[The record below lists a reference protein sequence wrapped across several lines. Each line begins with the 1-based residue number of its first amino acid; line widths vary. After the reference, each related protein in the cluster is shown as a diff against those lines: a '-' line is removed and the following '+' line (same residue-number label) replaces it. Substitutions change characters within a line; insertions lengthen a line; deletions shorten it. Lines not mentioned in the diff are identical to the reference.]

1 MAVPQG
7 DAQDYVGGIDLRT
20 VVLALDGL
28 ELSIIERFGIDAFK
42 QTIHGT
48 YNVSMLERVFT
59 PICFAAILTGKD
71 PRSFGYTQNYL
82 TKAYERGYPFWMKPF
97 SWVRR
102 NLFGWVK
109 SFGVRDDLA
118 KAGVFDL
125 TKVHR
130 NLDDEMREN
139 TIFHGLKSEGYRV
152 NPVGIPSYNEEFFD
166 SHAQFPNYIGKDLF
180 LRREY
185 ITSILDSV
193 KETWLSTISEIDD
206 YDLTFI
212 YSPLPDVAHHLIAHE
227 EELGL
232 LKEVYDSLCRLPLL
246 FELKNIALL
255 ILSDHG
261 YEHRFREDGK
271 DIEGDHHPFGFW
283 SLNTSTEVRPTTVF
297 DFHKLLHELVTT

>member
-1 MAVPQG
+1 
-7 DAQDYVGGIDLRT
+7 VGGFDVRT

-28 ELSIIERFGIDAFK
+28 ESSFVDKFNLDAFK
-42 QTIHGT
+42 QTHHGT
-48 YNVSMLERVFT
+48 YDVSMLERTFT

-71 PRSFGYTQNYL
+71 PRDFGYTQSYL
-82 TKAYERGYPFWMKPF
+82 TKAYERGYPSWMKPLY
-97 SWVRR
+97 WVRR

-130 NLDDEMREN
+130 NLDDEMKKN
-139 TIFHGLKSEGYRV
+139 TIFHRLESEGYTV

-180 LRREY
+180 LRRDY
-185 ITSILDSV
+185 VTTILDSV
-193 KETWLSTISEIDD
+193 RETWLSSLSEIDE
-206 YDLTFI
+206 YDLTFV
-212 YSPLPDVAHHLIAHE
+212 YSPLPDVAHHLIAHQD
-227 EELGL
+227 ELEL
-232 LKEVYDSLCRLPLL
+232 LEEVYDNLSRLPLL
-246 FELKNIALL
+246 FEMKNIALL

-271 DIEGDHHPFGFW
+271 DVEGDHHPSGFW
-283 SLNTSTEVRPTTVF
+283 SLNIKTRVQPTTVF
-297 DFHKLLHELVTT
+297 DFYDLIHELVTT